1 MQQVEGRLVSLA
13 ESWPLQLSV
22 QPASGPAWSVT
33 LDERANVRA
42 FGQASQ
48 IGALRPGMQVIVRGR
63 VLGPYALLGVEI
75 EGT

>member
-33 LDERANVRA
+33 LDERATVLA
-42 FGQASQ
+42 FGRASHV
-48 IGALRPGMQVIVRGR
+48 GALRPDMRVVVRGR
-63 VLGPYALLGVEI
+63 VLGPHALLAAQIEI
-75 EGT
+75 T

>member
-33 LDERANVRA
+33 LDERATVLA
-42 FGQASQ
+42 FGRASQ
-48 IGALRPGMQVIVRGR
+48 VGALRPDMHVVVRGR
-63 VLGPYALLGVEI
+63 VLGPHALLAEAI
-75 EGT
+75 EVV